1 MPGSVGSRT
10 PSASRSKNLVP
21 SAAQVR
27 RSIGREATMSCIC
40 DVYAVEERECIQIE
54 PNAKHPPWNTGPSNA
69 SRSSAASPNWTPGI
83 PAPTC
88 PPGPPAQKTR
98 GGWFATA
105 PPLNAPCACT
115 SAFTLANGTT
125 VPVCAQPVAA
135 SVFVVRHCRRNTAA
149 VLEISYDTS
158 MSPSRRHGIFA
169 PAGLVQ
175 SWPSWLSSNVRNVSP
190 VGAARVNARYRN
202 VLPPTGW
209 STAAHASRMLDLA
222 GLTPPASVVKRHA
235 AGFPSSV
242 PPWNEVSCPL
252 GSSLCPTRPVL
263 CSASQS
269 LNGPSLT

>member
-83 PAPTC
+83 PAPKN
-88 PPGPPAQKTR
+88 PGR
-98 GGWFATA
+98 WFAIG

-149 VLEISYDTS
+149 VLEISYDTRV
-158 MSPSRRHGIFA
+158 SPPPRHGVFA

-175 SWPSWLSSNVRNVSP
+175 SSPSRLSANVRNVSP

-202 VLPPTGW
+202 VLPPTGC

-242 PPWNEVSCPL
+242 PPANEVSCPL